1 MKQGRCWENND
12 SEMIGLEDQ
21 ERSSRRSLEEWL
33 FGEDEVDDP
42 TGTPRQYAVWG
53 KIIFKLRLLFQEI
66 IK

>member
-42 TGTPRQYAVWG
+42 TGTPRQYAV
-53 KIIFKLRLLFQEI
+53 
-66 IK
+66 